1 MDIDLKS
8 LLPALIALAGVIYG
22 YGQLSSKV
30 DRLLPLIQLADDNM
44 NNIIELKLKM
54 NLLVTPQMEIVG
66 SKKVDF
72 HEIRINGI
80 EKDLYK

>member
-1 MDIDLKS
+1 MNIDLKS
-8 LLPALIALAGVIYG
+8 LLPTLFVVAGVIYG

-30 DRLLPLIQLADDNM
+30 DRLNPLIQLADDNM

-66 SKKVDF
+66 SKKVQF
-72 HEIRINGI
+72 NKIRIDGI